1 MCCFEKECLING
13 EKKTI
18 NNKPIWKNAGFYF
31 VIIYALL
38 TIAFVAQMF
47 ISNIVPIK
55 YAIPVLIVL
64 ILLFMGMYYLQLGK
78 RVNKV
83 NKILGKILI
92 VILSIILG
100 VGNWYVFKTT
110 NAFGRMTGNNT
121 QTDVVSVVVM
131 KESNDKR
138 YKRFKR

>member
-1 MCCFEKECLING
+1 MAK
-13 EKKTI
+13 KKTI

-83 NKILGKILI
+83 NKI
-92 VILSIILG
+92 
-100 VGNWYVFKTT
+100 
-110 NAFGRMTGNNT
+110 
-121 QTDVVSVVVM
+121 M
-131 KESNDKR
+131 K
-138 YKRFKR
+138 